1 MSLQE
6 EVLRLE
12 SVSKQYQMG
21 SVLVK
26 ALDGISL
33 RIKRGDY
40 ASVIGPSG
48 SGKST
53 LLHIFGLLDE
63 PTAGRVFIDGID
75 TTKLSEEKLAQVRGR
90 KIGFVFQSFHLIPSL
105 SAIEN
110 VALPA
115 MLLGVPQKERL
126 HKAGELLF
134 QLGMDERASHLPKE
148 LSGGQRQRVAIAR
161 ALINDPA
168 ILLADEPTGNLDS
181 ASGAEVLKIF
191 DELHKDGRTIIVVTH
206 DSHIASRCKKT
217 IRIKDGRIESIK
229 MNVK

>member
-181 ASGAEVLKIF
+181 ASGAEV
-191 DELHKDGRTIIVVTH
+191 
-206 DSHIASRCKKT
+206 
-217 IRIKDGRIESIK
+217 
-229 MNVK
+229 

>member
-1 MSLQE
+1 
-6 EVLRLE
+6 
-12 SVSKQYQMG
+12 MG